1 MQKKKWGK
9 KCVEICAIKGAGVRR
24 LIAIAILNFHFFG
37 TLPLAAGRYQD
48 TLLTLGQLLLFRL
61 KRAIKVQG
69 LQGIQIFQY
78 LSTFRL
84 LF

>member
-1 MQKKKWGK
+1 M
-9 KCVEICAIKGAGVRR
+9 EICAIKGAGVRR

-48 TLLTLGQLLLFRL
+48 TLLTLGQLLLFRP

-69 LQGIQIFQY
+69 LQGVQISQY

-84 LF
+84 FI

>member
-1 MQKKKWGK
+1 MCGNL
-9 KCVEICAIKGAGVRR
+9 CHKGGGGVRR
-24 LIAIAILNFHFFG
+24 LMAIAILNFHFFG

-48 TLLTLGQLLLFRL
+48 TLLTLGQLLLFRP

-69 LQGIQIFQY
+69 LQGVQISQY

-84 LF
+84 FI